1 MKKIY
6 SLMFAGALLLS
17 TTGCDID
24 ILNPNESTNSTFWKT
39 PDDLKAGVNG
49 CYSNLYKESGWM
61 RWLSFRYDLTSDEG
75 WSSSPWIELGDW
87 TRFVYN
93 NYNLRPLQNLTPFS
107 IILVFEYYWLT
118 CSLYF

>member
-49 CYSNLYKESGWM
+49 CYSNLYKESGW
-61 RWLSFRYDLTSDEG
+61 
-75 WSSSPWIELGDW
+75 IQQ
-87 TRFVYN
+87 
-93 NYNLRPLQNLTPFS
+93 LQL
-107 IILVFEYYWLT
+107 L
-118 CSLYF
+118 

>member
-93 NYNLRPLQNLTPFS
+93 NYNFYEGNNGHWENFL
-107 IILVFEYYWLT
+107 
-118 CSLYF
+118 SLIHI